1 MNVSV
6 KSGRKEVYQPLLI
19 SIGSLL
25 GFLSILL
32 IKPVTNFIISCI
44 ELVNAI
50 ADLLEALVKYVIFG
64 MNFQAKEK
72 TVGNFG
78 ESDGFG

>member
-1 MNVSV
+1 MIAPI

-25 GFLSILL
+25 GFLSIWL
-32 IKPVTNFIISCI
+32 IKPVTNFIINCI

-50 ADLLEALVKYVIFG
+50 ADLLKALVKLRNIWHEFSSKRK
-64 MNFQAKEK
+64 NRR
-72 TVGNFG
+72 
-78 ESDGFG
+78 

>member
-1 MNVSV
+1 MRMNVSV

-25 GFLSILL
+25 GFLSIWL

-50 ADLLEALVKYVIFG
+50 ADLLEALVKLRNIWHEFSSKRK
-64 MNFQAKEK
+64 NRR
-72 TVGNFG
+72 
-78 ESDGFG
+78 

>member
-19 SIGSLL
+19 GIGSLL
-25 GFLSILL
+25 GFLSIWL

-44 ELVNAI
+44 ELVNAS
-50 ADLLEALVKYVIFG
+50 ADLLEALVKLRDIWHEFSSK
-64 MNFQAKEK
+64 KE
-72 TVGNFG
+72 NRQ
-78 ESDGFG
+78 